1 MWIHIRDKVLIRAVP
16 ELEGHES
23 IFVDRECTVT
33 FNRGQMKHVTKRIQ
47 EFMHIRVE
55 DCV

>member
-33 FNRGQMKHVTKRIQ
+33 FNRGQVENIAKRIQ